1 MLPHYFASEIAP
13 CPIISAKP
21 KSSGQTITMN
31 HMNLLSTPPGPRV
44 SSFTATQM
52 KSNRMGWEM
61 GAFLAPPLRCG
72 SQETAPQQGE
82 MMNNVI
88 FQHYRNARNWG
99 DSWLFTTKMLLQGH
113 LLTDK
118 KYKQA
123 LKNILGETH
132 ER

>member
-1 MLPHYFASEIAP
+1 
-13 CPIISAKP
+13 
-21 KSSGQTITMN
+21 
-31 HMNLLSTPPGPRV
+31 
-44 SSFTATQM
+44 M

-88 FQHYRNARNWG
+88 FQHYRNAKKWG

-118 KYKQA
+118 KHKQA
-123 LKNILGETH
+123 LKNILGETD
-132 ER
+132 EQNRQNIITSNEQNRTN

>member
-1 MLPHYFASEIAP
+1 VRFLRP
-13 CPIISAKP
+13 
-21 KSSGQTITMN
+21 
-31 HMNLLSTPPGPRV
+31 LLRVAQETPP
-44 SSFTATQM
+44 S
-52 KSNRMGWEM
+52 K
-61 GAFLAPPLRCG
+61 
-72 SQETAPQQGE
+72 GE

>member
-1 MLPHYFASEIAP
+1 
-13 CPIISAKP
+13 
-21 KSSGQTITMN
+21 
-31 HMNLLSTPPGPRV
+31 
-44 SSFTATQM
+44 
-52 KSNRMGWEM
+52 
-61 GAFLAPPLRCG
+61 
-72 SQETAPQQGE
+72 
-82 MMNNVI
+82 MNNVI

>member
-1 MLPHYFASEIAP
+1 
-13 CPIISAKP
+13 
-21 KSSGQTITMN
+21 
-31 HMNLLSTPPGPRV
+31 
-44 SSFTATQM
+44 
-52 KSNRMGWEM
+52 M

-82 MMNNVI
+82 MMNNIV
-88 FQHYRNARNWG
+88 FEHYRNAKNWG
-99 DSWLFTTKMLLQGH
+99 DSWLFATKMLLQGH

-123 LKNILGETH
+123 LKNILGETD